1 MAYTLTVKSYSSGEA
16 VLTLT
21 STETLSTALRYRT
34 KIFSDSAGATTIS
47 TSAWGTPG
55 SGDTAID
62 FTFSNIPAGSYY
74 AQAYSDA
81 PADLT
86 SIVAIELVDN
96 TPKTA
101 TVSQWQDLASRI
113 KAKADSS
120 DVPTITMT
128 TTDPGEGSALAANN
142 FIGVYGGDPI
152 IMDYSTTEINTGAKW
167 VDGSAIYKKS
177 VYISALPNAGN
188 GSYSAGI
195 SNLSKVLKVEG
206 IYYNNSGT
214 FFPANTERPNATIGI
229 GTYFENGDICIY
241 TGASD
246 RSAYSGYV
254 TLYYTKSA

>member
-86 SIVAIELVDN
+86 SIVVIELVDN

-101 TVSQWQDLASRI
+101 TVSQWQDLANRV
-113 KAKADSS
+113 KAKS
-120 DVPTITMT
+120 DVQITMT
-128 TTDPGEGSALAANN
+128 STDPGEGAVLAADNY
-142 FIGVYGGDPI
+142 IAVYGGDPI
-152 IMDYSTTEINTGAKW
+152 ILDYSTTEINTGAKW
-167 VDGSAIYKKS
+167 IDGSAIYKKT
-177 VYISALPNAGN
+177 INFGTLPASGN
-188 GSYSAGI
+188 RTVAHSI
-195 SNLSKVLKVEG
+195 SNLAYIVDIKAMAYDTGSSRYKALNLPQG
-206 IYYNNSGT
+206 NNTDWVVMEADSTNVYAYVG
-214 FFPANTERPNATIGI
+214 
-229 GTYFENGDICIY
+229 
-241 TGASD
+241 SD
-246 RSAYSGYV
+246 FSDTTAYV
-254 TLYYTKSA
+254 TLYYTKSSS

>member
-86 SIVAIELVDN
+86 SIVVIELVDN

-101 TVSQWQDLASRI
+101 TVSQWQDLATKVR
-113 KAKADSS
+113 AKADSS

-167 VDGSAIYKKS
+167 IDGSAIYKKT
-177 VYISALPNAGN
+177 INFGALPASGN
-188 GSYSAGI
+188 RTVAHSI
-195 SNLSKVLKVEG
+195 SNLAYIVDMKAMAYDTGSSRYKALNLPQGNNTDWVVMEADSTK
-206 IYYNNSGT
+206 IYAYVG
-214 FFPANTERPNATIGI
+214 
-229 GTYFENGDICIY
+229 
-241 TGASD
+241 SD
-246 RSAYSGYV
+246 FSDTTAYV
-254 TLYYTKSA
+254 TLYYTKTS